1 MAQTKLEELG
11 FTLKA
16 NGKVDFTNPPKGKK
30 FVPLQVDEEYIK
42 LKEIDT
48 RFVSRK
54 HKFSATST
62 TVVMEVVD
70 EETEGA
76 GADAYIAFEKA
87 EAKREERKNRCKYIN
102 PKTGNETYC
111 PDCISCYGD
120 ECPKKRGIQVWKETT
135 ECLNDMAEV
144 IKSCSWSDNPV
155 EDDVLTGIMWSD
167 FKKDLRKDVPALA
180 DIIEWDEYGYNPEE
194 ILEKLGKRKDQKSW
208 YYYQWKR
215 IRDRWVAYNEE

>member
-87 EAKREERKNRCKYIN
+87 EAKREERKNRC
-102 PKTGNETYC
+102 
-111 PDCISCYGD
+111 
-120 ECPKKRGIQVWKETT
+120 
-135 ECLNDMAEV
+135 
-144 IKSCSWSDNPV
+144 
-155 EDDVLTGIMWSD
+155 
-167 FKKDLRKDVPALA
+167 
-180 DIIEWDEYGYNPEE
+180 
-194 ILEKLGKRKDQKSW
+194 
-208 YYYQWKR
+208 
-215 IRDRWVAYNEE
+215 